1 MLKTGYARTD
11 VTPPLGLP
19 IDGYYK
25 DRFVEGVLDPLEIC
39 CIAIDNDGTKVL
51 ILSIDSCGVNI
62 TEQFTEFRR
71 NIEKVTGVPYTNIYI

>member
-25 DRFVEGVLDPLEIC
+25 DRFVEGVLDPLEVC
-39 CIAIDNDGTKVL
+39 CIAIDCDGKKVL
-51 ILSIDSCGVNI
+51 ILSLDSCGVNV
-62 TEQFTEFRR
+62 TEQFTGFRK
-71 NIEKVTGVPYTNIYI
+71 NI